1 MRTVLRFGLRCGLR
15 CGARCGLR
23 FGLRFGS
30 HFTSCFAAHFRAHCG
45 PRFGI
50 ACAPGSASRIVRDW
64 VPASWPRSAASGGC
78 AFVLAAACAICA
90 VAPRT
95 ADAASAAAPTSAA
108 PAACDDWS
116 AYRQFVAR
124 FVQQD
129 GRVVDF
135 STPAQQTTSEGQSYG
150 MFFALVANDR
160 AGFDRLL
167 RWTRANLSAGRFDAS
182 DVKLPAWQWGRKP
195 DGSYGVLDPNSAS
208 DADLWI
214 AYDLFQAGRLW
225 REPSYTKL
233 AWALVTQIEKQEVTT
248 LAGLGPMLLPGP
260 QGFQSGGTTRL
271 NPSYLPLPL
280 LRALAA
286 EAPSG
291 PWASIAANAYTMIR
305 TTAPLGFAP
314 DWAAW
319 RDGRFIVDP
328 KDGDL
333 GSYDAIRVYLWAGL
347 AAPGDPLAK
356 PWLAALGG
364 MRERIAQT
372 GIPPE
377 RVATTSGTAQG
388 EAPLGFW
395 GALLPY
401 FRALG
406 DARAANL
413 AQTHLA
419 ALAAAAAAAAG
430 TVHAPGTQSTQSTS
444 GAPAATA
451 APVYYDEV
459 LMLFGTGSA
468 DSRYRFDDTG
478 RLVPHWENACQT
490 AHARS

>member
-1 MRTVLRFGLRCGLR
+1 VCTL
-15 CGARCGLR
+15 
-23 FGLRFGS
+23 
-30 HFTSCFAAHFRAHCG
+30 TFAALSF
-45 PRFGI
+45 
-50 ACAPGSASRIVRDW
+50 
-64 VPASWPRSAASGGC
+64 
-78 AFVLAAACAICA
+78 
-90 VAPRT
+90 
-95 ADAASAAAPTSAA
+95 AAAPTATAA
-108 PAACDDWS
+108 AAHAAQPANCDDWT

-129 GRVVDF
+129 GRVVDY
-135 STPAQQTTSEGQSYG
+135 STAVQQSTSEGQSYA

-160 AGFDRLL
+160 ATFDRLL
-167 RWTRANLSAGRFDAS
+167 GWTRANLSAGRFDSAN
-182 DVKLPAWQWGRKP
+182 VQLPAWQWGRKP

-214 AYDLFQAGRLW
+214 AYDLFEAARLW
-225 REPSYTKL
+225 REPSYAKL
-233 AWALVTQIEKQEVTT
+233 AWALVTQIEKQEVAT

-260 QGFQSGGTTRL
+260 HGFQTGGTTRL
-271 NPSYLPLPL
+271 NPSYLPLPV

-291 PWASIAANAYTMIR
+291 PWASIAANAYTLVK
-305 TTAPLGFAP
+305 TTAPRGFSP

-328 KDGDL
+328 KSGDV

-347 AAPGDPLAK
+347 TDASDPLAK
-356 PWLAALGG
+356 PWLDAVGG
-364 MRERIAQT
+364 MREQIAKT
-372 GIPPE
+372 GVPPE
-377 RVATTSGTAQG
+377 RVMTTSGVAQG

-401 FRALG
+401 LRAFN

-419 ALAAAAAAAAG
+419 ALNA
-430 TVHAPGTQSTQSTS
+430 T
-444 GAPAATA
+444 ATA
-451 APVYYDEV
+451 AVTPGATAANATPNAAPNTTPNATPNVAPNATPPDASAPGNNPPVYYDEV
-459 LMLFGTGSA
+459 LMLFGTGAA
-468 DSRYRFDDTG
+468 DGRYHFDATG
-478 RLVPHWENACQT
+478 RLLPRWETLCSP